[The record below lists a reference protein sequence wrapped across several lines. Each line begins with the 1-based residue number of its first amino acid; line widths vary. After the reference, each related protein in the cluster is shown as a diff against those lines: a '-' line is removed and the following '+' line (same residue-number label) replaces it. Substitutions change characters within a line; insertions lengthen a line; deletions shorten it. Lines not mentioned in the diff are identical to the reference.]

1 MIVIFIIYV
10 INMTISNMDI
20 ERQTLSSTEKNTFT
34 IHYRT

>member
-1 MIVIFIIYV
+1 
-10 INMTISNMDI
+10 MTISNMDI